1 MTTGMP
7 LSASTR
13 AANGEPRYAS
23 RLYLPQYEKPLKRI
37 RSIETN
43 PPCTAKIATV
53 GVPPYLYRE
62 FLSNEHH
69 TTQSLHQRFLQ
80 YLRDEISLVG
90 MVERRNVELELIS
103 DLHKRVSASTVIS
116 AKLAA
121 YANEVIEINW
131 WHANRLTPL
140 HCAHRETLYRPHN
153 SDLRSSRNQKAHNR
167 HQDVRRTLTRPRN
180 TSTRTSHWRSS
191 GYSCPFK
198 EYQSPA
204 SAFRQ

>member
-1 MTTGMP
+1 MVESQKIFTFMTTGIP
-7 LSASTR
+7 LSASTL

-62 FLSNEHH
+62 FLSNEYY

-90 MVERRNVELELIS
+90 MVERRNVELELIG
-103 DLHKRVSASTVIS
+103 DLHKRVSASTVICCQTNHLHERGHRDQLV
-116 AKLAA
+116 AW
-121 YANEVIEINW
+121 EPIN
-131 WHANRLTPL
+131 TT
-140 HCAHRETLYRPHN
+140 TLCTSGN
-153 SDLRSSRNQKAHNR
+153 
-167 HQDVRRTLTRPRN
+167 TL
-180 TSTRTSHWRSS
+180 
-191 GYSCPFK
+191 
-198 EYQSPA
+198 PA
-204 SAFRQ
+204 S